1 MKITKRQLKQLV
13 REVVEESKLI
23 QEDVNWDNVV
33 DSDAGVKKSLTIL
46 ADKVRE
52 DIMKIVNDIATGE
65 LGEDV
70 ELDDVQDA
78 HAEIFAVIVDRLK
91 DEIM

>member
-13 REVVEESKLI
+13 KEVVEESKLI
-23 QEDVNWDNVV
+23 QEDVNWDKVV
-33 DSDAGVKKSLTIL
+33 DSDAGVKKSLTTL

-52 DIMKIVNDIATGE
+52 DIMEIVNDIATGE

-78 HAEIFAVIVDRLK
+78 HAEIFAVILDRLK